1 MDQSVPVAS
10 TLERLKADIVAL
22 ENFDIDLL
30 RRRWRSLMGRPT
42 PAHLSRGLLMRILAY
57 RLQTDAL
64 GEIDRETERALA
76 APGERVRSDG
86 DQLPSV
92 PAKASGISVRPGTLL
107 AREYGGVMQR
117 VMVIEEGFSWN
128 GRMFRS
134 LSEVATAIT
143 GTKWNGPRFFGL
155 RSAQPKGVGVGSDR
169 QNTES
174 PMPDGGLTDVA
185 KGRGDGAS
193 YPEGPET
200 TP

>member
-1 MDQSVPVAS
+1 MVQSAAVPS

-22 ENFDIDLL
+22 ESFDIELL
-30 RRRWRSLMGRPT
+30 RKRWRSLMGRPA
-42 PAHLSRGLLMRILAY
+42 PAHLSRGLLLRVLAY
-57 RLQTDAL
+57 RLQAEAV

-76 APGERVRSDG
+76 APGERDRSDE

-107 AREYGGVMQR
+107 AREYGGVMHR
-117 VMVIEEGFSWN
+117 VMALEGGFSWN

-134 LSEVATAIT
+134 LSEAAAAIT

-155 RSAQPKGVGVGSDR
+155 RSAQPKAGCAGSDR
-169 QNTES
+169 QNALS
-174 PMPDGGLTDVA
+174 PMRDECLPGVG

-193 YPEGPET
+193 YPEGPES